1 MAPKYTTVKGWIE
14 LTGMSRTGTYNALAQ
29 GWLRA
34 IKQGA
39 KTLIDVDHGLE
50 WLRSQPEATFRPPAQ
65 KAA

>member
-1 MAPKYTTVKGWIE
+1 
-14 LTGMSRTGTYNALAQ
+14 MSRTGTYNALAQ